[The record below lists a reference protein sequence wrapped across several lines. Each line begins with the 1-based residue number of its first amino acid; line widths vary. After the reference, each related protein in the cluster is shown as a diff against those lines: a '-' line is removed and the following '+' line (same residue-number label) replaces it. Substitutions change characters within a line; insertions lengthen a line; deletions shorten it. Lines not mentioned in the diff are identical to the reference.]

1 MESIKKLAIF
11 LKLYNVYDKYMSYIN
26 KSMYSKDEKS
36 YISGAFVWENTK
48 EGDDFWR
55 KLDRKWR
62 LFLENRTM
70 LEIKDIIKLFDIKY
84 EISKGELGYYLYNID
99 GSNAEIF
106 EKLEL
111 NVEDY
116 DVGLGGIFPYR
127 ATLDELQELIIE
139 LAEKAIDKTG
149 IDYEFIVIFKDDYG
163 HYYKEVKQPE
173 KEENNQESAEKDC
186 SITEPIITIKK
197 HKKQTFVL

>member
-11 LKLYNVYDKYMSYIN
+11 LKLYNAYDAYILNTN
-26 KSMYSKDEKS
+26 KSIPADNECS
-36 YISGAFVWENTK
+36 YISGAFTWSNTR

-55 KLDRKWR
+55 KLDKKWR
-62 LFLENRTM
+62 LFLEDRTI
-70 LEIKDIIKLFDIKY
+70 LEIKDMIKLFDISY
-84 EISKGELGYYLYNID
+84 EISKGTSGYYLYNID

-106 EKLEL
+106 KKLGL
-111 NVEDY
+111 DINDY

-127 ATLDELQELIIE
+127 ITINELQELVVE

-149 IDYEFIVIFKDDYG
+149 IDSKFIAIFKPGYEC
-163 HYYKEVKQPE
+163 YKEEKLPE
-173 KEENNQESAEKDC
+173 KEESNQKSIEKDC
-186 SITEPIITIKK
+186 LITEPIITIKK